1 MKDIEKY
8 VWYYI
13 SIYIFVLGIFA
24 FFQYIAICNGESLN
38 CKVYWSDVKD
48 ILQTTAYIVTPVVA
62 IVAFVSWKDQHNKRV
77 YSDFSIALLKR
88 YEKIFLSFTKIT
100 SLNEMLD
107 TFDNY
112 PFKNDN
118 ERYQNLM
125 FIFKNFMDHRKIIE
139 TEVNDLLLET
149 SFFTIVAK
157 DSELLRMIMDFKV
170 QVTSVLMT
178 DNDSILRNPNL
189 NEDQLRSYIM
199 KHDEGFKM
207 LLSTFNIALIDK
219 FRDYIKA

>member
-13 SIYIFVLGIFA
+13 FIYIFVLSIFA
-24 FFQYIAICNGESLN
+24 FFQYIAVCNGESLN

-48 ILQTTAYIVTPVVA
+48 ILQTTAYIVTPVIA
-62 IVAFVSWKDQHNKRV
+62 IVAFISWKDQHNKKV
-77 YSDFSIALLKR
+77 YSEFSIALLKR
-88 YEKIFLSFTKIT
+88 YEKIFLSFTKI
-100 SLNEMLD
+100 SLLNEKLD

-112 PFKNDN
+112 NFKNES
-118 ERYQNLM
+118 ERHHNLLI
-125 FIFKNFMDHRKIIE
+125 IFRDFMDHRKIIE
-139 TEVNDLLLET
+139 TEVHDMLLET
-149 SFFTIVAK
+149 SFFTTVAR
-157 DSELLRMIMDFKV
+157 DPELLRMVMDFKSK
-170 QVTSVLMT
+170 VTSVLMT
-178 DNDSILRNPNL
+178 DTDVILRNPNL
-189 NEDQLRSYIM
+189 NEAQLRSYVM